1 MHQSP
6 P

>member
-6 P
+6 